1 MVVGKP
7 YKSQNSTLEIIITAI
22 TLGPTVYAFIVF
34 EVEANEANEQ
44 IHDKESEI
52 KHYISIGALV
62 FSLEFGYLLLA
73 ELA

>member
-1 MVVGKP
+1 MVVLV
-7 YKSQNSTLEIIITAI
+7 TLTPWG
-22 TLGPTVYAFIVF
+22 LKLYYDVVF

-73 ELA
+73 